1 MTTTELIRVALY
13 EDMPSGDITTD
24 HLFTDE
30 ESQAVMIAKEDGII
44 SGIDVAK
51 ETFEIV
57 DESITVSIL
66 KANGSRVVKGDIIA
80 TISGKTSSILKA
92 ERVALNFLQRLSG
105 IATLTSRYV
114 KETSGYS
121 VKILDTRNTT
131 PTLLFLEKRA
141 VVDGG
146 GVNHRFNLSDMV
158 MIKDNHIKA
167 AGSITNA
174 VKIIRKNVHHD
185 VKVEV
190 EVETITQLKEALS
203 TDTDI
208 IMLDNMSCDLMREC
222 VLINQHQKLLEASGN
237 MTLERIKE
245 VSMTG
250 VDFISVGA
258 LTHSYPSLDISLRF
272 R

>member
-1 MTTTELIRVALY
+1 
-13 EDMPSGDITTD
+13 
-24 HLFTDE
+24 
-30 ESQAVMIAKEDGII
+30 
-44 SGIDVAK
+44 
-51 ETFEIV
+51 
-57 DESITVSIL
+57 
-66 KANGSRVVKGDIIA
+66 
-80 TISGKTSSILKA
+80 
-92 ERVALNFLQRLSG
+92 LNFLQRLSG

-121 VKILDTRNTT
+121 VKILDTRKTT
-131 PTLLFLEKRA
+131 PTLRFLEKRA